1 MGEGVICYKGRQ
13 YSMELVSALE
23 NRLKEIGSIDI
34 EKTNAYYNI
43 LCQCY
48 DEIREKPNVA
58 VTIRRD
64 MNDVLMIIDYY
75 DDIDDMVYTLFSF
88 LFPGNTYITV
98 NSAKRIDL
106 KSDSIFIELNSL
118 NNIRVSI
125 NTKLKDIRVIIS

>member
-1 MGEGVICYKGRQ
+1 
-13 YSMELVSALE
+13 MELVRVLE
-23 NRLKEIGSIDI
+23 DKLKEIGHVDI
-34 EKTNAYYNI
+34 EKTDAYYDI
-43 LCQCY
+43 LCKCHY
-48 DEIREKPNVA
+48 EIREKPNVA
-58 VTIRRD
+58 VTIKRD

-88 LFPGNTYITV
+88 IFPGNTYIAV
-98 NSAKRIDL
+98 NSAKRVDL